1 MYPEVGLLGHMVA
14 LFKIFEK
21 PLYCFYIVAAL
32 DPSKI
37 SGNPDGSVSCLDS
50 GPSGL
55 LAVQQTVA
63 VRKVEPYRGASLNL
77 RKCR

>member
-37 SGNPDGSVSCLDS
+37 SGNPECLLLGLWTLRTAGSSANC
-50 GPSGL
+50 GCEEG
-55 LAVQQTVA
+55 
-63 VRKVEPYRGASLNL
+63 GAI
-77 RKCR
+77 